1 MDWAV
6 CGAVMEEEEGPV
18 VLHYGDQWC
27 VARTRSNLQ
36 VAQAAW
42 AAATRLKEQRRR
54 WKLKKHTAK
63 WDPPL
68 CDQERE
74 KKRSGWAG

>member
-6 CGAVMEEEEGPV
+6 CGAVMQEEEGPV

-42 AAATRLKEQRRR
+42 AAATRLK
-54 WKLKKHTAK
+54 
-63 WDPPL
+63 
-68 CDQERE
+68 
-74 KKRSGWAG
+74 